1 MKYLTIKE
9 KKELILV
16 GKQVPLCV
24 SENGKEEKKRKKEKK
39 RLFSNFAKNVLGE

>member
-9 KKELILV
+9 KKELILA

-24 SENGKEEKKRKKEKK
+24 SEKGKEEKKRKKEKK
-39 RLFSNFAKNVLGE
+39 RLFSHFAKNVLDE